1 MATKQKTETK
11 KTIDGLG
18 IWKLIKVTPL
28 QGEVYYLLEGVYN
41 GEKFVD
47 YPVLANSMSVY
58 WVSFRYPIAVPES
71 VKNMVYKAMMRL
83 NNRGRL

>member
-1 MATKQKTETK
+1 MATKQKVETK

-18 IWKLIKVTPL
+18 LWKLIKVTPL
-28 QGEVYYLLEGVYN
+28 QGKVYYLLEGVYDE
-41 GEKFVD
+41 GKFID
-47 YPVLANSMSVY
+47 FPELATSMGVY
-58 WVSFRYPIAVPES
+58 WVSFRYPVAVPES